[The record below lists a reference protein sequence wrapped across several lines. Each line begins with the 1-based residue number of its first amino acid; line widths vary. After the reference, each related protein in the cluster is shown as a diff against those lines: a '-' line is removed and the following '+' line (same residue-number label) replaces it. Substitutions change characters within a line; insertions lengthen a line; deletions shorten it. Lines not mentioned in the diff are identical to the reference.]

1 MERINSVGSSIR
13 RRSLSISSQISHHT
27 DNDDECESVS
37 EAGDIGDR
45 GLPSKRFSESNSF
58 HMSFNNRSE
67 NDVVVSNIPEE
78 YRLHPNS
85 SIRPLPPA
93 LTSTDAIV
101 GSGDTKHDPRQG
113 LPELLDYISC
123 MVHLAVFGILGV
135 LTRYLLQKLF
145 GPGVAH
151 VTSDQTILYV
161 DLPSNLV
168 CLLFYHYFCVLVT
181 YRLWWVHK
189 KLTRIAWPGTKLP
202 EIMLITCLKAQ
213 RMLNTSVY
221 CFSKLR
227 ESLHRL

>member
-1 MERINSVGSSIR
+1 MERVNSVGSSIR

-58 HMSFNNRSE
+58 HMSFNSRSE

-101 GSGDTKHDPRQG
+101 GSGDTKHVSS
-113 LPELLDYISC
+113 LENLMFMWYEILVSMIC
-123 MVHLAVFGILGV
+123 FLINHMVCG
-135 LTRYLLQKLF
+135 
-145 GPGVAH
+145 
-151 VTSDQTILYV
+151 
-161 DLPSNLV
+161 
-168 CLLFYHYFCVLVT
+168 
-181 YRLWWVHK
+181 
-189 KLTRIAWPGTKLP
+189 
-202 EIMLITCLKAQ
+202 
-213 RMLNTSVY
+213 
-221 CFSKLR
+221 
-227 ESLHRL
+227 